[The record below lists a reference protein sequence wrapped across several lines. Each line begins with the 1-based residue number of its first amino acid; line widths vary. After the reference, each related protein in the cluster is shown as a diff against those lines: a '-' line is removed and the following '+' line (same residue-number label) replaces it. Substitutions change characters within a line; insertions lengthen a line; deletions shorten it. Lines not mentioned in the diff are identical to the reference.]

1 MKVRS
6 VIEIILLSFF
16 ILLLIHLFLSNK
28 MSPSVETLIT
38 NRPMIPFNIFQTWE
52 TKNIPPNMKSCM
64 EKIKRENP
72 EFKYYL
78 YDNYDCEN
86 FISIHFDIP
95 VLNAYKRLIPGAY
108 KADLWRCCVLYIHGG
123 IYLDA
128 KMKPTN
134 GFRFKQLT
142 DGEYFVRDMNYSGKG
157 IWNGFIVSKQNNPIL
172 KRAIYDIVDNVNNK
186 FYGNSALEPTGPL
199 LLKKYFTE
207 DEIDNL
213 KYELNYING
222 MFLIT
227 TKYNPLKNAI
237 LEKDNFA
244 AIDQVS
250 TSTVKRYNELWVER
264 KIYIE

>member
-1 MKVRS
+1 
-6 VIEIILLSFF
+6 
-16 ILLLIHLFLSNK
+16 
-28 MSPSVETLIT
+28 
-38 NRPMIPFNIFQTWE
+38 
-52 TKNIPPNMKSCM
+52 
-64 EKIKRENP
+64 
-72 EFKYYL
+72 
-78 YDNYDCEN
+78 
-86 FISIHFDIP
+86 
-95 VLNAYKRLIPGAY
+95 
-108 KADLWRCCVLYIHGG
+108 
-123 IYLDA
+123 
-128 KMKPTN
+128 
-134 GFRFKQLT
+134 
-142 DGEYFVRDMNYSGKG
+142 MNYSGKG